1 MGQITIGKDSKTGN
15 PIRKS
20 VYAKTKREVLLKMND
35 IKYELAHGLFVDDR
49 NLTVEVWIKTWLEEI
64 KKNSLRASSFKA
76 YESNI
81 ENHLLP
87 SIGSLKLRN
96 LKSIHINQ
104 MYNDLLRRGN
114 IRTGNGLNARTIRS
128 IHVILSEA
136 LSAAVSNGIIRIN
149 PCIQVSMPKANPKK
163 INFLSDAEVTIF
175 LDTIKSERLYAAYY
189 LMLTTGMRRGEL
201 LGLRNSDIDFELKSI
216 SIEQALLNNTVDL
229 DDSGKL
235 LPYMIGLPKTEKS
248 RRTVFLP
255 ESAINELRK
264 FSILKKEEQLH
275 AIEYTNEYDLFFT
288 EVNGM
293 PIRPNRF
300 SYQFKRLI
308 RKSGIERNVRL
319 HDLRHTVASY
329 LLNSTDINPKAVQEL
344 LGHSTISTTL
354 DIYSHISDER
364 KKETASDLENL
375 VVGSNR

>member
-1 MGQITIGKDSKTGN
+1 MAKRANGEGSICKRQNGSYMGQITIGKDSKTGN

-35 IKYELAHGLFVDDR
+35 IKYEMAHGLFVDDK

-104 MYNDLLRRGN
+104 MYNDLLRCGN
-114 IRTGNGLNARTIRS
+114 IRTKKGLNARTIRS

-136 LSAAVSNGIIRIN
+136 LNAAVSNGIIRIN
-149 PCIQVSMPKANPKK
+149 PCIQVSMPKVNPKK
-163 INFLSDAEVTIF
+163 INFLSDSEVTVF

-229 DDSGKL
+229 DDSGNL
-235 LPYMIGLPKTEKS
+235 LPYIIGLPKTEKS

-255 ESAINELRK
+255 ESAVKELKK

-275 AIEYTNEYDLFFT
+275 AVEYANEYDLFFT
-288 EVNGM
+288 EVKGM
-293 PIRPNRF
+293 PIRPNQF
-300 SYQFKRLI
+300 SYHFKRLI
-308 RKSGIERNVRL
+308 RQSGIERNVRL
-319 HDLRHTVASY
+319 HDLRHTVAV
-329 LLNSTDINPKAVQEL
+329 NNRIF
-344 LGHSTISTTL
+344 
-354 DIYSHISDER
+354 
-364 KKETASDLENL
+364 
-375 VVGSNR
+375 SNKSKWHF